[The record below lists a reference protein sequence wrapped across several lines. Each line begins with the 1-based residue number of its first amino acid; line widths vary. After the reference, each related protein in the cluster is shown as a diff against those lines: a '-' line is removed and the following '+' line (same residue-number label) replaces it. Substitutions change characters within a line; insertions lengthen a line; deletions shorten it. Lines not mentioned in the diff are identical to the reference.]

1 MKRILG
7 IFLFTLS
14 LASAAASA
22 SVHETE
28 EAFEASQK
36 ARNIGVHAFH
46 AGELEKALGYME
58 EALEYRPNNPLLMGY
73 VAYLAARTGKTGRAI
88 EVANAYARLGL
99 TPGPEV
105 RSTLKAAL
113 PPEDSFGIIVAF
125 ENAIKP
131 RGKATTKFMLPT
143 TIKLV
148 EGIAFAPNGMLYVG
162 AVASP
167 GIWRMDAAGPVQILD
182 GTALGL
188 GSIFGMVFHDGHLYA
203 THAHI
208 PQTPGYKEGE
218 GEGDTGVVKLDPAT
232 GTIVQRWTLPP
243 AEDGQ
248 QLADITATASGE
260 IFATD
265 ALGKAVYRITGDTLF
280 PLFKHPGFMN
290 PQGIA
295 ELGNHLVMADY
306 GRGLWLLDRESGAA
320 TLMGV
325 PHDVSLHGIDGLA
338 NDGQRLLAIQN
349 GVRPHRIL
357 SLTLKGDAS
366 AVADVAVLAKALKDW
381 DEPTLGVMGPDG
393 YYFVGSSQWPKYGGD
408 GSLREGT
415 EAEPTAVMR
424 LDD

>member
-7 IFLFTLS
+7 IFIFTLS
-14 LASAAASA
+14 LASVAASA

-28 EAFEASQK
+28 EAFQASQE

-58 EALEYRPNNPLLMGY
+58 EALEHRPNNPLLMGY

-125 ENAIKP
+125 ENAAKA
-131 RGKATTKFMLPT
+131 RGNATTKFMLPT
-143 TIKLV
+143 EIKLV
-148 EGIAFAPNGMLYVG
+148 EGIAFGPDGTLFVG

-188 GSIFGMVFHDGHLYA
+188 GSIFGMTFHGGHLYA

-208 PQTPGYKEGE
+208 PQTPGYEEGK
-218 GEGDTGVVKLDPAT
+218 GDTGIVKLDAAT
-232 GTIVQRWTLPP
+232 GAVVQRWTLPP
-243 AEDGQ
+243 TEDGQ

-295 ELGNHLVMADY
+295 ELGDHLIMADY
-306 GRGLWLLDRESGAA
+306 GRGLWLLDRESGTA
-320 TLMGV
+320 TLLGV
-325 PHDVSLHGIDGLA
+325 PHDVSLHGIDGLTT
-338 NDGQRLLAIQN
+338 DGGRLLAIQN
-349 GVRPHRIL
+349 GVRPHRVL
-357 SLTLKGDAS
+357 SLTLKEDAS
-366 AVADVAVLAKALKDW
+366 AVAEVGVLAKALRDW

-393 YYFVGSSQWPKYGGD
+393 FYFVASSQWPKYGEG
-408 GSLREGT
+408 GSLRDGEV
-415 EAEPTAVMR
+415 AEPTAIMR